1 MKTALA
7 SRHDSRSG
15 FTMVEIA
22 ISLGVIVFALVAII
36 GILPLGFNVQRENRE
51 DTIINQEGQYFL
63 EAIRSGAT
71 GLDRLTNHVE
81 AITIKPATGQLQ
93 VHTNPALAGI
103 LTVNGPAKYFGDLTN
118 GQRILQLLST
128 PRVTSDDRPFVN
140 EVAAQVRAM
149 TGSAAEQGSGDLAF
163 RYRVVSDVVPFI
175 YFPRDATN
183 YTAYPPNSEDR
194 TRRYER
200 LVEAREL
207 NYNLSELR
215 LSFQWPLLPKSG
227 TGVGR
232 NRQVFRTLL
241 SAQQIDSVN
250 GPVLPNSTNWLFQPQ
265 TYVYFPTNRL

>member
-1 MKTALA
+1 
-7 SRHDSRSG
+7 
-15 FTMVEIA
+15 MVEIA

-36 GILPLGFNVQRENRE
+36 GVLPLGFNVQRENRE
-51 DTIINQEGQYFL
+51 DTIINQEGQFFL

-81 AITIKPATGQLQ
+81 TITIKPATGQLQ
-93 VHTNPALAGI
+93 VHTNPALPG
-103 LTVNGPAKYFGDLTN
+103 LLVVNGAAKYSGDLTN
-118 GQRILQLLST
+118 GQRILELLST
-128 PRVTSDDRPFVN
+128 PRVRSDDRPIVN

-149 TGSAAEQGSGDLAF
+149 TGSAAEQGSGDLSF

-194 TRRYER
+194 TRRFER
-200 LVEAREL
+200 LVEAHEL
-207 NYNLSELR
+207 NFNLYELR
-215 LSFQWPLLPKSG
+215 LSFQWPLLPKSP

-241 SAQQIDSVN
+241 SSQALNAQ
-250 GPVLPNSTNWLFQPQ
+250 PFPLPQTNLLFLPQ
-265 TYVYFPTNRL
+265 TYVYAPTNNL